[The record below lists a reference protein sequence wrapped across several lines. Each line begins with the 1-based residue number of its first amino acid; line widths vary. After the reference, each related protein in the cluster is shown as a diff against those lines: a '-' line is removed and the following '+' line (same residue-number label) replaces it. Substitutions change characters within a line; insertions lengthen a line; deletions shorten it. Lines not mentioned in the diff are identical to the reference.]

1 MFILPSN
8 EEPQVPLQA
17 IVSAS
22 RSRSSN
28 VEVREQRRGGG
39 CGGNDRQEGDGAK
52 IGMGWDAVAS
62 DLRMLDDRNLLF
74 FARDE

>member
-22 RSRSSN
+22 RSRSSD
-28 VEVREQRRGGG
+28 VEVRERRRGGG
-39 CGGNDRQEGDGAK
+39 CGGNGRQEGDGAK
-52 IGMGWDAVAS
+52 TGMGWDAVAS